1 VDISAIETV
10 QLPHSEL
17 SHAACVRA
25 GPWIFANG
33 IEAIGPGLS
42 EVQTL
47 TDDATLPMHGLPRH
61 RREGDRIAERLT
73 SMLATAGTSFE
84 NTVRLDQYYPT
95 WKAVDPYHRARR
107 AAFGRY
113 IPPSTSVVMRG
124 LLPDGADIST
134 NLIAVLPGRGL
145 DPQRVEPPS
154 VTAPTWSGF
163 VPAAICG
170 ELVFVAGQMARGP
183 DGPDPR
189 AHVPAHSLWG
199 GHEARKQAEYVIDHR
214 LLPALQAAG
223 ASASGALKAQAYL
236 RHAEDL
242 PHFLEVW
249 NDRFG
254 DRQVA
259 LTIVQACDFG
269 LVDGSLEINLVA
281 LRDGAL
287 AGKRVLETDIPR
299 EATFGAH
306 AVMAA
311 GLVFASGLMACD
323 RRGADASLAAAASG
337 DRMGVVKRAEM
348 AVLVDHARKICRAAG
363 IGPEAI
369 TRALHLSTALEGF
382 HDRLGVWADR
392 TGLRS
397 IPYCAAQLPSHPVP
411 GCTTTLDI
419 WAWAGR

>member
-1 VDISAIETV
+1 MEISAIETV

-33 IEAIGPGLS
+33 IEAIGAGLP
-42 EVQTL
+42 EDPTL
-47 TDDATLPMHGLPRH
+47 ADDAALPMHGLPRH
-61 RREGDRIAERLT
+61 RREGDRIAARLK
-73 SMLATAGTSFE
+73 SMLAKAGTSFE

-107 AAFGRY
+107 AAFGNY
-113 IPPSTSVVMRG
+113 IPPSTSVVMCG

-134 NLIAVLPGRGL
+134 NLIAVLPGRGH
-145 DPQRVEPPS
+145 DPQRVEPPN

-163 VPAAICG
+163 VPAAVCG

-223 ASASGALKAQAYL
+223 ASARGALKAQAYL

-254 DRQVA
+254 ERQVA
-259 LTIVQACDFG
+259 LTIAQASDFG

-281 LRDGAL
+281 LRDDAL
-287 AGKRVLETDIPR
+287 SDKRILEADIPR

-306 AVMAA
+306 AVTAA

-323 RRGADASLAAAASG
+323 RRGADAALAVTAPGA
-337 DRMGVVKRAEM
+337 RMGLVARAEM
-348 AVLVDHARKICRAAG
+348 AVLVDRALRLCQAAG

-369 TRALHLSTALEGF
+369 TRALLLSTALEGF

-397 IPYCAAQLPSHPVP
+397 IPYCTAQTPSHPVP
-411 GCTTTLDI
+411 GCTTTLDL

>member
-1 VDISAIETV
+1 MPVSLIATTP
-10 QLPHSEL
+10 LPCSEL
-17 SHAACVRA
+17 SHAACVQG

-42 EVQTL
+42 SSAAFAG
-47 TDDATLPMHGLPRH
+47 DRALPSHGLPRH
-61 RREGDRIAERLT
+61 RREGDAVADRLKA
-73 SMLATAGTSFE
+73 MLEQAGTSFA

-107 AAFGRY
+107 AAFGDY
-113 IPPSTSVVMRG
+113 IPPSTSVIMSA
-124 LLPDGADIST
+124 LLPDGADICANVLAT
-134 NLIAVLPGRGL
+134 LPGHGL
-145 DPQRVEPPS
+145 DPRRVDPPT
-154 VTAPTWSGF
+154 VTAPSWSGF
-163 VPAAICG
+163 VPATVSG
-170 ELVFVAGQMARGP
+170 DLVFVAGQMARGP

-199 GHEARKQAEYVIDHR
+199 GHEARKQAEYVIDQR
-214 LLPALQAAG
+214 LMPALVAAG
-223 ASASGALKAQAYL
+223 ASARGALKAQAYL

-254 DRQVA
+254 ARQVA

-269 LVDGSLEINLVA
+269 LVDGSLEVNLVA
-281 LRDGAL
+281 LRDSAL
-287 AGKRVLETDIPR
+287 PGKRVIEVDIPP

-306 AVMAA
+306 AVQAA

-323 RRGADASLAAAASG
+323 RAGADASIGAVDAG
-337 DRMGVVKRAEM
+337 RRMGLVARAEM
-348 AVLVDHARKICRAAG
+348 NVLIGHAMRICEAAG
-363 IGPEAI
+363 VGADSI
-369 TRALHLSTALEGF
+369 TRALHFSTSLEGF
-382 HDRLGVWADR
+382 HDRLGVWNAA

-397 IPYCAAQLPSHPVP
+397 IPYCAVQSPSHPVP

-419 WAWAGR
+419 WAWAGH